1 MRGRRSRGVLALV
14 AVLCVA
20 SCRDSGGAAGRE
32 LRQRSLVD
40 RDLVRLDDAGEAI
53 LARPEWLS
61 IDAAGRYV
69 VSDRSDK
76 NVKVYGPDGRRT
88 LTVGRP
94 GRGPG
99 EFAALLTAQVYGDSL
114 VAYDFEGAR
123 LSVFTRDGRFARS
136 ISLSRLP
143 FIPFS
148 VRVVDDSLFLAI
160 AAMPGGERRSALA
173 LIRPNG
179 TVVSSFFALR
189 RYLGTS
195 PQVLQYVGIMAD
207 GAHGVVFAGV
217 AGGDSVWAFDYR
229 GNRLG
234 SAPVDPVQPLGT
246 TRKRV
251 EQNAGRARRADGTWV
266 MDGQRSLMQMVA
278 LDSAT
283 VAMQVSVFSAKF
295 GVDLLDGGTLVVA
308 ALAPGGEMRAIAR
321 KDLDGGL
328 LGRSRAGAPLVM
340 RYAGP
345 EQDTYRISELRLAG
359 AASASRP

>member
-1 MRGRRSRGVLALV
+1 MRGSRAHQVLAFL
-14 AVLCVA
+14 AILSLA
-20 SCRDSGGAAGRE
+20 SCRGSGGAAGRG

-61 IDAAGRYV
+61 MDAAGRYF

-123 LSVFTRDGRFARS
+123 LSVFSRDGRFARA
-136 ISLSRLP
+136 ITLSRLP
-143 FIPFS
+143 FVPFS
-148 VRVVDDSLFLAI
+148 VRVVDDSLFLAV

-173 LIRPNG
+173 LIRPDG

-189 RYLGTS
+189 RYLGTN

-207 GAHGVVFAGV
+207 GAHGVVYAGV
-217 AGGDSVWAFDYR
+217 AGGDSVWAFDYH

-234 SAPVDPVQPLGT
+234 AAPVDSVQPLVT
-246 TRKRV
+246 TRTLV
-251 EQNAGRARRADGTWV
+251 ERNAGKARRGDGGWV
-266 MDGQRSLMQMVA
+266 MDAQRSLMQMVA
-278 LDSAT
+278 LDSAS
-283 VAMQVSVFSAKF
+283 VAMQVAVFSAKF

-308 ALAPGGEMRAIAR
+308 ALAPGGEIRAIAR
-321 KDLDGGL
+321 RDLDGGL

-345 EQDTYRISELRLAG
+345 EQDTYRISELRWAG
-359 AASASRP
+359 ATSGSRP

>member
-1 MRGRRSRGVLALV
+1 MLTFL
-14 AVLCVA
+14 AVLCVT
-20 SCRDSGGAAGRE
+20 SCAESDGATGRG
-32 LRQRSLVD
+32 RQQRSLVD
-40 RDLVRLDDAGEAI
+40 KDLVRLDDAGEPI

-61 IDAAGRYV
+61 TDAEGRYF

-76 NVKVYGPDGRRT
+76 NVKVYGPDGRRA

-99 EFAALLTAQVYGDSL
+99 EFAALLTAQVYGDSM

-123 LSVFTRDGRFARS
+123 LSVFTRHGRFTRA

-160 AAMPGGERRSALA
+160 AAMPGGERGAALA
-173 LIRPNG
+173 LLRPNG
-179 TVVSSFFALR
+179 AVVSSFFTLR
-189 RYLGTS
+189 RYLGTN

-217 AGGDSVWAFDYR
+217 AGGDSVWAFNYH
-229 GNRLG
+229 GKRLG
-234 SAPVDPVQPLGT
+234 SAPVDPVQPLVT
-246 TRKRV
+246 TRRLV
-251 EQNAGRARRADGTWV
+251 EQNGGQARRADGGWV
-266 MDGQRSLMQMVA
+266 VDGQRSLMQMVA
-278 LDSAT
+278 LDSAS
-283 VAMQVSVFSAKF
+283 VAMQVSVFSAQF
-295 GVDLLDGGTLVVA
+295 GVDLLDGGTIVVA
-308 ALAPGGEMRAIAR
+308 AVDPGGPMHTIAR
-321 KDLDGGL
+321 RDLDGGL

-345 EQDTYRISELRLAG
+345 EQDTYRIAELRLETATG
-359 AASASRP
+359 GPRR